1 MLAELLA
8 GGIRKRMMWDFPYDS
23 PQAIANLLS
32 EYGFALSKKF
42 GQNFLISSTAR
53 ERIAEILHL
62 QKNEHIWEIGPGIGA
77 LTHAL
82 LYYDVTVTAF
92 EIDHGFAT
100 ILRDRACVDE
110 PRFHLVEGDVLKT
123 WESHFAEEGT
133 PDAICG
139 NLPYNVGSICIGR
152 FLESQCHP
160 KRMVFTLQKEVAD
173 RLAAQPGTKQWS
185 TLAILAQIDYQV
197 TTAFFIRPG
206 SFFPPPHVD
215 SAVVYMSRL
224 EKPVIR
230 DQLRPLF
237 LQLTSDLF
245 TQRRKTIRNN
255 LLRGTL
261 IQRYPKEVMLNALA
275 QSGISEQERA
285 ENLSI
290 EQILALAETL
300 AQHNS

>member
-1 MLAELLA
+1 
-8 GGIRKRMMWDFPYDS
+8 
-23 PQAIANLLS
+23 
-32 EYGFALSKKF
+32 
-42 GQNFLISSTAR
+42 
-53 ERIAEILHL
+53 
-62 QKNEHIWEIGPGIGA
+62 
-77 LTHAL
+77 
-82 LYYDVTVTAF
+82 
-92 EIDHGFAT
+92 
-100 ILRDRACVDE
+100 
-110 PRFHLVEGDVLKT
+110 
-123 WESHFAEEGT
+123 
-133 PDAICG
+133 
-139 NLPYNVGSICIGR
+139 
-152 FLESQCHP
+152 
-160 KRMVFTLQKEVAD
+160 MVFTLQKEVAD